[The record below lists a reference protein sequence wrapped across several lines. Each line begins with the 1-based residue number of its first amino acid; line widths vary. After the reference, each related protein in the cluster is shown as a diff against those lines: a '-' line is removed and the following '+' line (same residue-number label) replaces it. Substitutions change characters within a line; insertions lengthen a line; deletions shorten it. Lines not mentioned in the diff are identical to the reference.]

1 MLDNVKKEIDKF
13 RNAVV
18 KEAKNNLKKQG
29 KSSSG
34 NLYNS
39 IDSELEV
46 YKTNNFRLS
55 FSLGDYGEFVD
66 KGVRGKK
73 EGRWKTPYRFGSGTH
88 KGSWGKFTNSLEK
101 WIQVKGI
108 KGRDKKTGRF
118 ISNKSLS
125 ILIARSIYNKGL
137 KPSLFFTKP
146 FEKHFKKVSNELTEA
161 FGLEIDEFMRYTL
174 RNL

>member
-1 MLDNVKKEIDKF
+1 MLDNVKKEIDRF
-13 RNAVV
+13 RRAVV
-18 KEAKNNLKKQG
+18 KEAKENLKKQG

-34 NLYNS
+34 KLYNS

-66 KGVRGKK
+66 KGV
-73 EGRWKTPYRFGSGTH
+73 SGTQKKYNTPFKYTNKMPPPSKLDKWIVR
-88 KGSWGKFTNSLEK
+88 KGLAKDAKGKF
-101 WIQVKGI
+101 IP
-108 KGRDKKTGRF
+108 R
-118 ISNKSLS
+118 KSLQF
-125 ILIARSIYNKGL
+125 LIARSIYRKGL